1 MTFTVSRPTVFNRT
15 LTDYAAIKQE
25 VKVTFNYDVHFTRD
39 LFNPQNPLLA
49 EILLATGEGVKNA
62 IAFVDNGLPQAAEIL
77 SQIQAYSNFHSEA
90 LNLKPGSTLV
100 AGGEAAKNN
109 PQLVEDLQKLIHE
122 AEICRHSYVIAVGGG
137 AMLDLVGYAAAT
149 AHRGIRL
156 IRVPT
161 TVLGQCD
168 SGVGV
173 KNGINAFGKKNFLG
187 TFAPPTLV
195 LNDANFLTSLDA
207 RNWRSGVAEA
217 VKVALIK
224 DAAFFDFIV
233 ANAQALVERDLDVM
247 QRIVYDCAKLHLDHI
262 AGGDPF
268 EMGSSR
274 PLDFGHW
281 AAHRIEYLS
290 NYRLY
295 HGEAVA
301 IGICLDSTYSYLS
314 GLITKEEWQQILNVF
329 KVLGFSLY
337 DRELSSHL
345 ENPKH
350 PHSLFRGL
358 SEFQEHLGGKLTLM
372 LLTAIGQGLE
382 VHQVDFELYRQAINL
397 LEKADLQYTF
407 LKN

>member
-1 MTFTVSRPTVFNRT
+1 MTFTLSKPTLLNDSSV
-15 LTDYAAIKQE
+15 DYAPLKQE

-39 LFNPQNPLLA
+39 LFNPNNSLLA
-49 EILLATGEGVKNA
+49 NVLLSKGEGVRKA
-62 IAFVDNGLPQAAEIL
+62 IAFVDSGLPQATEIL
-77 SQIQAYSNFHSEA
+77 AQIKAYSNHYSQA
-90 LNLKPGSTLV
+90 LNLKPGSTLI

-109 PQLVEDLQKLIHE
+109 PQLVEDLQKIISD
-122 AEICRHSYVIAVGGG
+122 AELCRHSYVIAVGGG

-195 LNDANFLTSLDA
+195 FNDANFLTSLDD

-224 DAAFFDFIV
+224 DASFFDFIADRTEAL
-233 ANAQALVERDLDVM
+233 ANRNLDAM
-247 QRIVYDCAKLHLDHI
+247 QQIIYRCAKLHLDHI
-262 AGGDPF
+262 ASGDPF

-314 GLITKEEWQQILNVF
+314 GLITKQEWQEILSLF
-329 KVLGFSLY
+329 KALGFRLY
-337 DRELSSHL
+337 DAELSSYL
-345 ENPKH
+345 NQPEH
-350 PHSLFRGL
+350 PRSLFKGL
-358 SEFQEHLGGKLTLM
+358 SEFQEHLGGELTLM
-372 LLTAIGQGLE
+372 LLTTIGQGLE
-382 VHQVDFELYRQAINL
+382 VHKVDLDKYRLAIL
-397 LEKADLQYTF
+397 MLEEADLQCS
-407 LKN
+407 

>member
-1 MTFTVSRPTVFNRT
+1 MTFTLSKPASQPAVSKSSSTE
-15 LTDYAAIKQE
+15 YASLKQE

-39 LFNPQNPLLA
+39 LFNPDNPLLA
-49 EILLATGEGVKNA
+49 QVLLATGEGTKKA
-62 IAFVDNGLPQAAEIL
+62 IAFVDSGLPQQTEIL
-77 SQIQAYSNFHSEA
+77 AQIQAYSKCHSYA
-90 LNLKPGSTLV
+90 LNLKPGSTLI

-109 PQLVEDLQKLIHE
+109 PQLVENLQKLISD
-122 AEICRHSYVIAVGGG
+122 AELCRHSYVIAVGGG

-195 LNDANFLTSLDA
+195 LNDANFLTTLDD
-207 RNWRSGVAEA
+207 RNWRSGIAEA

-224 DAAFFDFIV
+224 DAAFFDFI
-233 ANAQALVERDLDVM
+233 ANHTEALVNRDLDTM
-247 QRIVYDCAKLHLDHI
+247 QQIVYRCAKLHLDHI

-314 GLITKEEWQQILNVF
+314 GLITKQELNEILNLF
-329 KVLGFSLY
+329 KALGFRLY
-337 DRELSSHL
+337 DAELSSHFTSP
-345 ENPKH
+345 EH
-350 PHSLFRGL
+350 SRSLFRGL
-358 SEFQEHLGGKLTLM
+358 SEFQEHLGGELTLM
-372 LLTAIGQGLE
+372 LLATIGQGLE
-382 VHQVDFELYRQAINL
+382 VHQVDLDKYRLAIMML
-397 LEKADLQYTF
+397 KEADL
-407 LKN
+407 

>member
-1 MTFTVSRPTVFNRT
+1 MTFTLSKPTLLNDSSV
-15 LTDYAAIKQE
+15 DYAPLKQE

-39 LFNPQNPLLA
+39 LFNPNNPLLA
-49 EILLATGEGVKNA
+49 KVLLATREGVKKA
-62 IAFVDNGLPQAAEIL
+62 IAFVDSGLPQASEIL
-77 SQIQAYSNFHSEA
+77 AKIQAYSDCHPQA
-90 LNLKPGSTLV
+90 LNLKAGSTLI

-109 PQLVEDLQKLIHE
+109 PQLVENLQKLISD
-122 AEICRHSYVIAVGGG
+122 AELCRHSYVIAVGGG

-195 LNDANFLTSLDA
+195 FNDANFLTTLDD
-207 RNWRSGVAEA
+207 RNWRSGIAEA

-224 DAAFFDFIV
+224 DAAFFDFI
-233 ANAQALVERDLDVM
+233 ANRTEALADRNLDAM
-247 QRIVYDCAKLHLDHI
+247 QQIIYRCAKLHLDHI

-281 AAHRIEYLS
+281 AAHRLEYLS

-301 IGICLDSTYSYLS
+301 IGICLDTTYSYLS
-314 GLITKEEWQQILNVF
+314 GLITKGEWQEILSLF
-329 KVLGFSLY
+329 KALGFSLY
-337 DRELSSHL
+337 NAELSSYFNQP
-345 ENPKH
+345 EH
-350 PHSLFRGL
+350 PRSIFRGL
-358 SEFQEHLGGKLTLM
+358 NEFQEHLGGELTLM
-372 LLTAIGQGLE
+372 LLTTIGQGLE
-382 VHQVDFELYRQAINL
+382 VHEVDLDKYRLAIMILEEENL
-397 LEKADLQYTF
+397 QCS
-407 LKN
+407 